1 MTILYFSWS
10 FIQFLKTAKIISA
23 LQWNSQSSRRNNL
36 NLSNLVFLH
45 QQTNRQQDDVR
56 PDSVTFER
64 SSEIRYPCSTI
75 LSRTNQPSSNVSSQ
89 WKSFWT
95 RTSVPEHFHSAK
107 QRWNKKLSGNPFDVI
122 LSHSRSSFSHSF
134 TSGQTHRFT
143 SRSTSLCPVGLE
155 LKKGDLSLSLSTG
168 QCPGCVFFSQRANSN
183 PSLVCSQ
190 FPTKLV
196 FFTSLVIFLMGRVV
210 DFHYKQC
217 SNPSFVC
224 SQFPTNFKKING
236 EITCIF
242 SKTNFARICVQ
253 SYIILYFYWFV
264 FFWENLHIYDI
275 W

>member
-1 MTILYFSWS
+1 MFPLSENHFGS
-10 FIQFLKTAKIISA
+10 ARVCRIIFTRPNA
-23 LQWNSQSSRRNNL
+23 GEIKNSQEIPLMSF
-36 NLSNLVFLH
+36 FLTPAPH
-45 QQTNRQQDDVR
+45 F
-56 PDSVTFER
+56 P
-64 SSEIRYPCSTI
+64 I
-75 LSRTNQPSSNVSSQ
+75 LSLL
-89 WKSFWT
+89 
-95 RTSVPEHFHSAK
+95 AK
-107 QRWNKKLSGNPFDVI
+107 L
-122 LSHSRSSFSHSF
+122 
-134 TSGQTHRFT
+134 T

-253 SYIILYFYWFV
+253 SYIILYFY
-264 FFWENLHIYDI
+264 
-275 W
+275 